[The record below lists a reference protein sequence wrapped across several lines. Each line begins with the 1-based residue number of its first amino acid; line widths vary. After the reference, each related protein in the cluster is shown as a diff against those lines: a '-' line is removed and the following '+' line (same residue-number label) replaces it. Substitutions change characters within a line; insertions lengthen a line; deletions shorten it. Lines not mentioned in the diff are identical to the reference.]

1 MPTGR
6 SRSAR
11 QHSAIGNA
19 RLTPGRQSA
28 ACLSLF
34 ALIAM
39 AGADGFSQT
48 AQPAKSLP
56 AVEAP
61 PAQSSPPSFQPL
73 RYEEDWRYLKDE
85 SMRSEWLDR
94 MKYIPLNSG
103 GWYLSLG
110 GEARIRYEYFDQ
122 FNFGAGPQDPDGYL
136 LQRYLLHTDAHI
148 GKRVRVFTQLQSAIS
163 SGRTGGPRPTDDD
176 RLDAHQA
183 FLDLK
188 FGDEAKSLTFRLGRH
203 EMEFGSGRLI
213 SAGEGLNVRRS
224 FDGVRVIYRQ
234 GPWLV
239 NGQVN
244 KLVSIK
250 RGLFNDGPD
259 WSQTFWGV
267 GATRPRPKMH
277 GGHQFAYIGLDRK
290 EGRFDQGSG
299 RELRHTVIARA
310 FGASDNTAGHFD
322 YNFDTIFQWGTF
334 MSAGREID
342 IRAWA
347 LAMDLGHTI
356 DRIPLKPRLG
366 LRADATSGDRDPNDD
381 RLQTFNPLFPGTTY
395 SDTIG
400 LLGAANSLALNPN
413 LRVTVKQR
421 WTVSAGTGF
430 FWRQSVRDGIY
441 GINVAPL
448 RTGQQSRARDVGT
461 LPSVRVDWL
470 ISRHLTY
477 TAIYSHFFAGR
488 FLKETPPG
496 KDVNYVSTWLT
507 FRF

>member
-1 MPTGR
+1 M
-6 SRSAR
+6 
-11 QHSAIGNA
+11 
-19 RLTPGRQSA
+19 
-28 ACLSLF
+28 
-34 ALIAM
+34 
-39 AGADGFSQT
+39 
-48 AQPAKSLP
+48 
-56 AVEAP
+56 
-61 PAQSSPPSFQPL
+61 
-73 RYEEDWRYLKDE
+73 
-85 SMRSEWLDR
+85 
-94 MKYIPLNSG
+94 
-103 GWYLSLG
+103 
-110 GEARIRYEYFDQ
+110 
-122 FNFGAGPQDPDGYL
+122 
-136 LQRYLLHTDAHI
+136 
-148 GKRVRVFTQLQSAIS
+148 
-163 SGRTGGPRPTDDD
+163 
-176 RLDAHQA
+176 
-183 FLDLK
+183 
-188 FGDEAKSLTFRLGRH
+188 
-203 EMEFGSGRLI
+203 
-213 SAGEGLNVRRS
+213 
-224 FDGVRVIYRQ
+224 
-234 GPWLV
+234 
-239 NGQVN
+239 
-244 KLVSIK
+244 
-250 RGLFNDGPD
+250 
-259 WSQTFWGV
+259 
-267 GATRPRPKMH
+267 
-277 GGHQFAYIGLDRK
+277 
-290 EGRFDQGSG
+290 
-299 RELRHTVIARA
+299 
-310 FGASDNTAGHFD
+310 
-322 YNFDTIFQWGTF
+322 GTF

-461 LPSVRVDWL
+461 LPSIRVDWL

-496 KDVNYVSTWLT
+496 EDVNYVSTWLT